1 MPQSPK
7 IHAYFDEPTN
17 TVSYLV
23 VDPTT
28 RAAAVV
34 DPVLD
39 YDPASGE
46 VSTRSARRILADA
59 RDAGLTLEWVLETHA
74 HADHLSAASFFR
86 REAGA
91 RIVIG
96 EHITE
101 VQRIFSATFNL
112 KDISCTGAE
121 FDKLVRDGETF
132 ELGNMKVAVLHTPG
146 HTPACVSYRIG
157 DAVFVGDTLFMPDY
171 GTARADFPG
180 GDARTLYR
188 SIQKLLA
195 LPPATRLFLCHDYKA
210 PGRDEYAWETT
221 VAEQRARNIH
231 VHEGVAED
239 EFVTM
244 RESRDATL
252 AVPQLLLPSVQ
263 VNILA
268 GRMPAA
274 EDNGISYLKI
284 PLTMKDKV

>member
-74 HADHLSAASFFR
+74 HADHLSAAPFFR

-112 KDISCTGAE
+112 KDIS
-121 FDKLVRDGETF
+121 
-132 ELGNMKVAVLHTPG
+132 
-146 HTPACVSYRIG
+146 
-157 DAVFVGDTLFMPDY
+157 
-171 GTARADFPG
+171 
-180 GDARTLYR
+180 
-188 SIQKLLA
+188 
-195 LPPATRLFLCHDYKA
+195 
-210 PGRDEYAWETT
+210 
-221 VAEQRARNIH
+221 
-231 VHEGVAED
+231 
-239 EFVTM
+239 
-244 RESRDATL
+244 
-252 AVPQLLLPSVQ
+252 
-263 VNILA
+263 
-268 GRMPAA
+268 
-274 EDNGISYLKI
+274 
-284 PLTMKDKV
+284 